1 MPCLPALC
9 PSALLGPPCTVRGP
23 QLHPLDR
30 GGPHAFLPAGRG
42 AFYLTGARSPSG
54 THIQACSRVMISPS
68 SFLRSFPWTQRS
80 SLSFSSV
87 STPSPPNKP
96 LNHVA
101 LVSVACIKES
111 PKFFF
116 GNRDEDVARQGS
128 SRGLSIP
135 PGQQGAK
142 PHTFEC
148 ARSPDIHAFSRE
160 QTSLVLPQRPATE
173 PAVGGPACGCR
184 SIFAG
189 SGPLTEILE
198 TMKRTLLREAT
209 YFQNEVLFEFFFFFF

>member
-1 MPCLPALC
+1 MSPALC

-23 QLHPLDR
+23 RSHPLDR
-30 GGPHAFLPAGRG
+30 GRAHAFLPAGRA

-68 SFLRSFPWTQRS
+68 SFLRSFPWSQRS

-87 STPSPPNKP
+87 STPFPPNKP
-96 LNHVA
+96 LNHMA

-111 PKFFF
+111 SKFWGG
-116 GNRDEDVARQGS
+116 GNWDEDVARRGS
-128 SRGLSIP
+128 SNGLSIP

-148 ARSPDIHAFSRE
+148 ARSPDTHAFSRE
-160 QTSLVLPQRPATE
+160 QTSLVLPQQPATE
-173 PAVGGPACGCR
+173 SAVGVPACGE
-184 SIFAG
+184 G
-189 SGPLTEILE
+189 QYLQGQGL
-198 TMKRTLLREAT
+198 
-209 YFQNEVLFEFFFFFF
+209 